1 MSNTWDSLY
10 IAMFYQLL
18 TKGIFALAV
27 PGRLVMVTQESFY
40 HILLTN
46 TTIFVLLHFHQRK
59 IFNAPFNLSAKIF
72 SSFCILAV
80 MTNSQPSPA
89 PQMSQPLEV

>member
-46 TTIFVLLHFHQRK
+46 TTIFV
-59 IFNAPFNLSAKIF
+59 
-72 SSFCILAV
+72 
-80 MTNSQPSPA
+80 
-89 PQMSQPLEV
+89 